1 MIKKSNN
8 ETFLVIC
15 EILLLLLFTFSISC
29 IFYPLFQIGTINL
42 IIIIWALLVIFGYLF
57 GEFEP
62 TVSIYFG
69 LNLRTQAIFL
79 STVIIYTAL
88 QIILNSLPQLNVWL
102 LLILW
107 LYLNILTPFVG
118 LIIRRIFPV
127 PVLLVSNVGNN
138 NRLLQWWGYK
148 ISEHITRDELNN
160 WLKLNSNDAGR
171 VTNFDLIVVDTT
183 NPNITSSLSQ
193 VSDGFFVNFIGL
205 KSYNMLDY
213 LIGCHSQVITKYPGR
228 GTSYRIKRIIDFF
241 VCLSAL
247 ILSAPLFLFLLL
259 CIKIDS
265 PGSVFY
271 RHRRL
276 GKNMKP
282 FDLLKFRTMYNDADK
297 RLKIILATNPKLKV
311 EFEQN
316 FKLKND
322 PRITRTGKII
332 RQFSLDEMP
341 QILNVLN
348 GDMSLVGPR
357 PIVLAEIPYYEQYSL
372 DIFRVLPGM
381 AGLWQTSGRSETTY
395 QDRVKLDTQ
404 YVQTWSL
411 LNDIKLLIK
420 TIPAVASQRGAY

>member
-1 MIKKSNN
+1 MNKKSNN
-8 ETFLVIC
+8 DTYLVIC
-15 EILLLLLFTFSISC
+15 EILLLLFFTFSISA
-29 IFYPLFQIGTINL
+29 IFYSLSLISTINSS
-42 IIIIWALLVIFGYLF
+42 IILWALLVIFGYLF

-62 TVSIYFG
+62 TVSTYFG

-79 STVIIYTAL
+79 STVIVYTAL
-88 QIILNSLPQLNVWL
+88 QIIFNSLPQLNLWL

-107 LYLNILTPFVG
+107 LYLNILTPFIG

-127 PVLLVSNVGNN
+127 PVLFVSNDGNN
-138 NRLLQWWGYK
+138 NHLLQWWGYK
-148 ISEHITRDELNN
+148 ISGHITKDELNN

-171 VTNFDLIVVDTT
+171 VTNFDLILVDAT
-183 NPNITSSLSQ
+183 NPNIASSLSQ
-193 VSDGFFVNFIGL
+193 VSDDFFVNFIGI

-259 CIKIDS
+259 CIKLDS

-297 RLKIILATNPKLKV
+297 RLKIILATNPKLKA
-311 EFEQN
+311 EFDKN

-332 RQFSLDEMP
+332 RQFSLDETP

-357 PIVLAEIPYYEQYSL
+357 PIVQAEIPYYEQYSL
-372 DIFRVLPGM
+372 DLFRVLPGLT
-381 AGLWQTSGRSETTY
+381 GLWQTSGRTETTY
-395 QDRVKLDTQ
+395 EDRVKLDTQ
-404 YVQTWSL
+404 YVRSWSL
-411 LNDIKLLIK
+411 LNDLKLLIK
-420 TIPAVASQRGAY
+420 TVPAVISQRGAY